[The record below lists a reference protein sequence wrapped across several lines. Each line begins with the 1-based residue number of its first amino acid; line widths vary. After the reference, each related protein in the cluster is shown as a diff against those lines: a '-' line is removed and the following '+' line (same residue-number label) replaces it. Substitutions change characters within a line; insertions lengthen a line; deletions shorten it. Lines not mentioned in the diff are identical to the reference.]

1 MSTKKVLTDLSSIK
15 ALVHDKPW
23 IFRNPVQDFRR
34 VNLKAWC
41 KTDTRYRGV
50 FKTLRRVPKFE
61 TGLWDGGTEDCQE
74 ELAEHGS
81 GAQAQV
87 VYALLSEI
95 EDMMDLKKLMA
106 DGQRVFFLK

>member
-74 ELAEHGS
+74 ELAERGS